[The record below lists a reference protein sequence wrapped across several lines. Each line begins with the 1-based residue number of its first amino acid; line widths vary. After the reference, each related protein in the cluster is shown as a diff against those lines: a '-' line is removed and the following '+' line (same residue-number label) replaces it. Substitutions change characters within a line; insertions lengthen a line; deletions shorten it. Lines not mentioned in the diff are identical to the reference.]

1 MSNPT
6 YTKTVSEP
14 IITRINYRRQNGF
27 EGFADVS
34 SVDESVTATQ
44 FQSVRFTDESGV
56 DQIVDIATS
65 RLEVRRRAAAIAN
78 GAWAANRLSRD
89 LGVPSGSA
97 ATRTE
102 TIYTAKTSTAGLLLT
117 SEISRTRMS
126 LLELAGGLPVP
137 SYSDYEPRLILFES
151 ARRDTVYTTQFG
163 FDGPTTYEITST
175 WLALGLTQEGQQ
187 LFAEQVRQQRKE
199 VDFDSGEGG
208 DFIKVTIESMT
219 ELIYQGDEIRSF
231 SGIMLAPIKARDQ
244 ELSRSTIT
252 QNDSGNRTDRFRTQ
266 TIFNGRS
273 RTYIMPYA
281 PDGFFI
287 WEEP

>member
-6 YTKTVSEP
+6 YTKTVPEP

-117 SEISRTRMS
+117 S
-126 LLELAGGLPVP
+126 
-137 SYSDYEPRLILFES
+137 
-151 ARRDTVYTTQFG
+151 
-163 FDGPTTYEITST
+163 
-175 WLALGLTQEGQQ
+175 
-187 LFAEQVRQQRKE
+187 
-199 VDFDSGEGG
+199 
-208 DFIKVTIESMT
+208 
-219 ELIYQGDEIRSF
+219 
-231 SGIMLAPIKARDQ
+231 
-244 ELSRSTIT
+244 
-252 QNDSGNRTDRFRTQ
+252 
-266 TIFNGRS
+266 
-273 RTYIMPYA
+273 
-281 PDGFFI
+281 
-287 WEEP
+287 